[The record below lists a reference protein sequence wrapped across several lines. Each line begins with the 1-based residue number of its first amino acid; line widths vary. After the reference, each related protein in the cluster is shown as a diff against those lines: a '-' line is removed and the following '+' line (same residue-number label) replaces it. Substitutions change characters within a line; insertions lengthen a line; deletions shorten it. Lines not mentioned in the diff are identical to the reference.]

1 MTDKI
6 VVFTTCNSE
15 KQAARL
21 ARHLV
26 EQRVA
31 ACVNILPKARSI
43 YRWKNKAG
51 KDKIENATEYVL
63 LIKSRRDLFAALRAE
78 IEKIHTY
85 EVPEIVALQVVEGSE
100 SYLGWMDRELAAPAS

>member
-6 VVFTTCNSE
+6 VVLTTCDSE
-15 KQAARL
+15 KQARRL

-43 YRWKNKAG
+43 YRWKDQTG
-51 KDKIENATEYVL
+51 KDKIETAAEYVL
-63 LIKSRRDLFAALRAE
+63 LIKSRRDLFAALRTE
-78 IEKIHTY
+78 IEKIHPY
-85 EVPEIVALQVVEGSE
+85 EVPEIVALPVVEGAE
-100 SYLGWMDRELAAPAS
+100 AYLGWIDSALIAAG

>member
-6 VVFTTCNSE
+6 IVLTTCDSQ
-15 KQAARL
+15 KQAAKL

-31 ACVNILPKARSI
+31 ACVNVLPKGRSV
-43 YRWKNKAG
+43 YRW
-51 KDKIENATEYVL
+51 KDKIETAAEFVL
-63 LIKSRRDLFAALRAE
+63 LIKTRRELFGSLRAE

-85 EVPEIVALQVVEGSE
+85 EVPEIIALPVVEGSE
-100 SYLGWMDRELAAPAS
+100 AYLGWIDGELKAPEL